1 MLRIKLDML
10 EELVLVIKL
19 EMLEELLLNFILVN
33 LIVHNC
39 FGLIFHLIYY

>member
-19 EMLEELLLNFILVN
+19 EMLEELVLIFLVLIYKVNF
-33 LIVHNC
+33 
-39 FGLIFHLIYY
+39 FHLIYY

>member
-19 EMLEELLLNFILVN
+19 EMLEELVLNFLV
-33 LIVHNC
+33 LIYKVN
-39 FGLIFHLIYY
+39 FFHLIYY